1 MRSHAEK
8 ISFCAILIAFGMIL
22 SYVEAI
28 VPINLVIPF
37 PGFKLGLANISV
49 MLAFFVLG
57 IRYAVAVSVCRIS
70 LCALLFGSAT
80 SFFFSLCGGILSLI
94 AMLAYS
100 LILKRFNGVLGL
112 SVLCAAMHD
121 LGQCIACSILFGH
134 YVITFYLPYLLM
146 FSIITGS
153 ITGLLV
159 YKFTKL
165 NFLAKGTFCK

>member
-8 ISFCAILIAFGMIL
+8 ISFCAILVAFGLIL

-28 VPINLVIPF
+28 VPINLIIPF
-37 PGFKLGLANISV
+37 PGFKLGLANLSV
-49 MLAFFVLG
+49 MLAFFTLG
-57 IRYAVAVSVCRIS
+57 IKYAVAVSICRIS

-80 SFFFSLCGGILSLI
+80 SFFFSLSGGILALL

-100 LILKRFNGVLGL
+100 LVLKRFNGALGL

-121 LGQCIACSILFGH
+121 LGQCIACSVFFGY

-146 FSIITGS
+146 FSIVTGS

-159 YKFTKL
+159 HKFTRL
-165 NFLAKGTFCK
+165 NFFNKRNVS